1 MMLET
6 VGFKSVS
13 IEEMIVDR
21 VISDTNLRIPKE
33 ILGHPAGQRVQEA

>member
-21 VISDTNLRIPKE
+21 VISDTNLSIPKE